1 MLSAILFNLYSIFYT
16 LKSFILK
23 KNKMSDVTRGGQF
36 LVKETKCED
45 IFTPEDFNEEQLM
58 MRDSVKEFVDKEL
71 WPNKDRFEK
80 KDYALTEESMRKA
93 GDLGFLSVAVP
104 EAYGGMGMGFVNTVL
119 VCDYI
124 SGATG
129 SFSTAFGAHTGI
141 GTMPITLYGTEEQ
154 KQKYVPKLASG
165 EWFGAYCL
173 TEPGA
178 GSDANSGKTKAV
190 LSEDGKTYS
199 ITGQKMWISNAGFCS
214 VFIVFARIG
223 DDKNITGFIVE
234 NSDDNGISMNE
245 EEHKL
250 GIRASSTRQVFFN
263 ETKIPAENMLSERGN
278 GFKIAMNALNV
289 GRIKL
294 AAACLD
300 AQRRVITNATA
311 YANERMQFN
320 TPISQFGAIRS
331 KLADMATNCYAGES
345 ATYRAAKDIENRI
358 TAREAEGSTHQDAE
372 LKGVEEY
379 AIECSILK
387 VAVSED
393 VQACAD
399 EGIQIF
405 GGMGFS
411 EDTPMESAWRDARIA
426 RIYEGTNEINRMLSV
441 GMLIKKAMKG
451 HVDLL
456 GPATKVAEE
465 LMGIPSFDTPD
476 YSELFAEEKEMIG
489 KLKKAFL
496 MVAGSAVQKF
506 GTELDSHQQIL
517 MAASDMLIEVYM
529 AESTI
534 LRTEKLAKKE
544 GEDKVQEQIAMAK
557 LYLYQAVDI
566 VIQKGKESIVSFAEG
581 DEQRMMLMGLR
592 RFTKYTNMPNIVGL
606 RETITSKLVAEN
618 EYCF

>member
-1 MLSAILFNLYSIFYT
+1 
-16 LKSFILK
+16 
-23 KNKMSDVTRGGQF
+23 MSDVTRGGQF

-45 IFTPEDFNEEQLM
+45 IFTPEDFNEEQIM

-71 WPNKDRFEK
+71 WPNKDCFEK
-80 KDYALTEESMRKA
+80 KDYALTEETMRKA

-141 GTMPITLYGTEEQ
+141 GTMPITLYGSEEQ

-234 NSDDNGISMNE
+234 NDPANGITMNE

-263 ETKIPAENMLSERGN
+263 ETKVPVENMLSERGN

-311 YANERMQFN
+311 YANERLQFN
-320 TPISQFGAIRS
+320 TPIAQFGAIRS
-331 KLADMATNCYAGES
+331 KLAEMATSCYAGES
-345 ATYRAAKDIENRI
+345 ATYRAAKDIEDRI
-358 TAREAEGSTHQDAE
+358 SAREAEGSTHQDAE

-393 VQACAD
+393 VQNCAD

-456 GPATKVAEE
+456 GPATKVGEE

-476 YSELFAEEKEMIG
+476 FSELFAEEKDLIVR
-489 KLKKAFL
+489 LKKAFM

-517 MAASDMLIEVYM
+517 MSASDMLIEIYM

-544 GEDKVQEQIAMAK
+544 GEDKVEEQIAMAR
-557 LYLYQAVDI
+557 LYLFQAVDI
-566 VIQKGKESIVSFAEG
+566 VTQKGKEAIISFVEG

-592 RFTKYTNMPNIVGL
+592 RFTKYTNMPNVVAL
-606 RETITSKLVAEN
+606 KETITSKLVAKN

>member
-1 MLSAILFNLYSIFYT
+1 MESVE
-16 LKSFILK
+16 K
-23 KNKMSDVTRGGQF
+23 DVTRGGQF
-36 LVKETKCED
+36 LVKETPCEAV
-45 IFTPEDFNEEQLM
+45 FTPEDFSEEQIM
-58 MRDSVKEFVDKEL
+58 MRDSVKEFSDKEL
-71 WPNKDRFEK
+71 WAHKDRFEK
-80 KDYALTEESMRKA
+80 KDYAYTEETMRKA
-93 GDLGFLSVAVP
+93 GEMGFLGVSVP
-104 EAYGGMGMGFVNTVL
+104 EAYGGLGMGFVDTVL

-141 GTMPITLYGTEEQ
+141 GTMPILLYGTEEQ

-190 LSEDGKTYS
+190 LSADGSHYL

-214 VFIVFARIG
+214 LFIVFARIG

-234 NSDDNGISMNE
+234 NDPANGITLGE

-263 ETKIPAENMLSERGN
+263 ETKVPVENMLSERGN

-300 AQRRVITNATA
+300 AQRRVTTGSVQ
-311 YANERMQFN
+311 YANERVQFN
-320 TPISQFGAIRS
+320 TPIAHFGAIRS
-331 KLADMATNCYAGES
+331 KLAQMATACYAGES
-345 ATYRAAKDIENRI
+345 AVYRAAKDIENRI
-358 TAREAEGSTHQDAE
+358 QAREAAGSSHQEAE

-393 VQACAD
+393 IQHCSD

-456 GPATKVAEE
+456 NPAMKVAEE
-465 LMGIPSFDTPD
+465 LMGIPDFNIPD
-476 YSELFAEEKEMIG
+476 YTELFAEEKEMLV

-506 GTELDSHQQIL
+506 GPDLDSHQELL
-517 MAASDMLIEVYM
+517 MAAADMLIEIYM
-529 AESTI
+529 AESTL
-534 LRTEKLAKKE
+534 LRTEKLAKKNGAE
-544 GEDKVQEQIAMAK
+544 NVKEQIAMAQ
-557 LYLYQAVDI
+557 LYLYQAVDT
-566 VIQKGKESIVSFAEG
+566 VSSKGKEGIVSFAEG

-592 RFTKYTNMPNIVGL
+592 RFTKYTNMPNVGAL
-606 RETITSKLVAEN
+606 RETIAAKVIAANT
-618 EYCF
+618 YCF

>member
-1 MLSAILFNLYSIFYT
+1 
-16 LKSFILK
+16 
-23 KNKMSDVTRGGQF
+23 MSDIIRGGQF

-45 IFTPEDFNEEQLM
+45 IFTPEDFNEEQVM
-58 MRDSVKEFVDKEL
+58 MRDSVIEFVDKEI
-71 WPNKDRFEK
+71 WPNKERFEK
-80 KDYALTEESMRKA
+80 KDYALTEDIMRKA
-93 GDLGFLSVAVP
+93 GELGYLSVAVP
-104 EAYGGMGMGFVNTVL
+104 AAYGGMEMGFVNTVL

-154 KQKYVPKLASG
+154 KQKYVPKLATG

-190 LSEDGKTYS
+190 LSEDGTHYK
-199 ITGQKMWISNAGFCS
+199 ITGGKMWISNAGFCN
-214 VFIVFARIG
+214 VMIVFARIE

-234 NSDDNGISMNE
+234 NDPSNGISMGD

-250 GIRASSTRQVFFN
+250 GIRSSSTRQVFFN
-263 ETKIPAENMLSERGN
+263 ETKVPVENMLAGRGE

-294 AAACLD
+294 AAACLE
-300 AQRRVITNATA
+300 AQRRTISTA
-311 YANERMQFN
+311 VNYANERLQFN
-320 TPISQFGAIRS
+320 VPISSFGAIQA
-331 KLADMATNCYAGES
+331 KIAEMAMNAYAGES
-345 ATYRAAKDIENRI
+345 ATYRAAADIENRI
-358 TAREAEGSTHQDAE
+358 NIRVSEGNSHQEAE
-372 LKGVEEY
+372 LKGVEEF

-393 VQACAD
+393 VQACTD

-411 EDTPMESAWRDARIA
+411 EDAPMESAWRDARIA

-441 GMLIKKAMKG
+441 GMLVKKAMKG

-456 GPATKVAEE
+456 GPAMAVAEE
-465 LMGIPSFDTPD
+465 LMGIPSFDIPD
-476 YSELFAEEKEMIG
+476 YTELFAEEKEMIA
-489 KLKKAFL
+489 KLKKVFL
-496 MVAGSAVQKF
+496 MVSGAAVQKY
-506 GTELDSHQQIL
+506 GPELESHQQLL
-517 MAASDMLIEVYM
+517 MAASDILIEIYM

-557 LYLYQAVDI
+557 LYLYHAVDI
-566 VIQKGKESIVSFAEG
+566 VNQKGKEGIVSFSEG
-581 DEQRMMLMGLR
+581 DEQRMMLMGLK
-592 RFTKYTNMPNIVGL
+592 RFTKYTNMPNVIGL
-606 RETITSKLVAEN
+606 REKIAAKIISEN
-618 EYCF
+618 KYCF

>member
-1 MLSAILFNLYSIFYT
+1 
-16 LKSFILK
+16 
-23 KNKMSDVTRGGQF
+23 MSDVTRGGQF

-80 KDYALTEESMRKA
+80 KDYALTEETMRKA
-93 GDLGFLSVAVP
+93 GHLGFLSVAVP

-190 LSEDGKTYS
+190 LSEDGKYYS

-234 NSDDNGISMNE
+234 NTAENGISMNE

-263 ETKIPAENMLSERGN
+263 ETKVPVENMLSERGN

-311 YANERMQFN
+311 YANERIQFN
-320 TPISQFGAIRS
+320 TPISQLAAIRA
-331 KLADMATNCYAGES
+331 KLADMAASCYAGES
-345 ATYRAAKDIENRI
+345 ATYRAAKNIEDRI
-358 TAREAEGSTHQDAE
+358 SAREAEGATHQDAE

-393 VQACAD
+393 IQNCAD
-399 EGIQIF
+399 EGIQIY

-456 GPATKVAEE
+456 GPATKVGEE
-465 LMGIPSFDTPD
+465 LLGIPSFDTPD
-476 YSELFAEEKEMIG
+476 YSELFAEEKEMVT

-517 MAASDMLIEVYM
+517 MAASDMLIEIYM

-566 VIQKGKESIVSFAEG
+566 VTQKGKESVISFAEG

-606 RETITSKLVAEN
+606 GEMITSKLVAEN

>member
-1 MLSAILFNLYSIFYT
+1 
-16 LKSFILK
+16 
-23 KNKMSDVTRGGQF
+23 MSDIIRGGQF

-45 IFTPEDFNEEQLM
+45 IFTPEDFNEEQVM
-58 MRDSVKEFVDKEL
+58 MRDSVIEFVDKEI
-71 WPNKDRFEK
+71 WPNKERFEK
-80 KDYALTEESMRKA
+80 KDYALTEDIMRKA
-93 GDLGFLSVAVP
+93 GELGYLSVAVP
-104 EAYGGMGMGFVNTVL
+104 AAYGGMEMGFVNTVL

-190 LSEDGKTYS
+190 LSEDGTHYK
-199 ITGQKMWISNAGFCS
+199 ITGGKMWISNAGFCN
-214 VFIVFARIG
+214 VMIVFARIE

-234 NSDDNGISMNE
+234 YDRENLNGITLGE

-263 ETKIPAENMLSERGN
+263 ETKVPVENMLAGRGE

-294 AAACLD
+294 AAACLE
-300 AQRRVITNATA
+300 AQRRTISGAVK

-320 TPISQFGAIRS
+320 VPISSFGAIQA
-331 KLADMATNCYAGES
+331 KIAEMTANCYVDES
-345 ATYRAAKDIENRI
+345 ATYRAAGDIQNRI
-358 TAREAEGSTHQDAE
+358 EAREAEGNSQQEAE

-393 VQACAD
+393 VQNCTD

-441 GMLIKKAMKG
+441 GMLVKKAMKG

-456 GPATKVAEE
+456 GPAMAVAEE
-465 LMGIPSFDTPD
+465 LMGIPSFDVPD
-476 YSELFAEEKEMIG
+476 YTELLAEEKEMVG

-496 MVAGSAVQKF
+496 MVAGAAVQKF
-506 GTELDSHQQIL
+506 GAELEAHQQLL
-517 MAASDMLIEVYM
+517 MAASDMLIEIYM
-529 AESTI
+529 AESAL
-534 LRTEKLAKKE
+534 LRTEKMAKKL
-544 GEDKVQEQIAMAK
+544 GADKVADQIAMTQ
-557 LYLYQAVDI
+557 LYLYNAVD
-566 VIQKGKESIVSFAEG
+566 VVTQKGKEGIVSFAEG

-592 RFTKYTNMPNIVGL
+592 RYTKYVNMPNVVKL
-606 RETITSKLVAEN
+606 REQIAAKVIAEN
-618 EYCF
+618 NYSF